1 MNMIWVRK
9 KLFTWDENGQK
20 LMKRKQN
27 LWGKF
32 IVYIQKKSYKENEEL
47 RRTQITKT
55 KQKHIYKPKLIIPH
69 NSNEKNN
76 HTIIY
81 KSFQNHSI
89 TKLKWKQKQKK

>member
-1 MNMIWVRK
+1 MGKVYCVYTKK
-9 KLFTWDENGQK
+9 KLQ
-20 LMKRKQN
+20 
-27 LWGKF
+27 
-32 IVYIQKKSYKENEEL
+32 ENEEL

-89 TKLKWKQKQKK
+89 TKLK